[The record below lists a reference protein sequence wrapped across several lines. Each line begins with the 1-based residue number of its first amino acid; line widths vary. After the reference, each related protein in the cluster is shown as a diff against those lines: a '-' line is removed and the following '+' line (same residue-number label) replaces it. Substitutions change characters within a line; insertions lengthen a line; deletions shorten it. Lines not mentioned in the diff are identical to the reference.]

1 MPPLQQ
7 QERHARA
14 GTLYGDHRQEE
25 LIAIAIMPN
34 SDPDGD
40 AGWPKPLRRRVGQVL
55 SWFGFHDLRVIE
67 VIVGFGVGGPV
78 QRVECQRCGRVMT
91 RRG

>member
-1 MPPLQQ
+1 MRPPNRHVPLQQ

-40 AGWPKPLRRRVGQVL
+40 DGWPKP
-55 SWFGFHDLRVIE
+55 SD
-67 VIVGFGVGGPV
+67 GVSDRLFAGLV
-78 QRVECQRCGRVMT
+78 FMICR
-91 RRG
+91 